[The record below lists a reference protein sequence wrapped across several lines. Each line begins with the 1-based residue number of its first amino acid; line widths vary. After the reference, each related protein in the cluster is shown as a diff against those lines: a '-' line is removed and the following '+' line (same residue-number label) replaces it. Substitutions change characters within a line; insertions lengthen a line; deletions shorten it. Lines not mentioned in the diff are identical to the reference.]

1 MKFAFLV
8 FLFLAIPA
16 LSQFSDKDKKKLERI
31 LCSGQEVEEIQNS
44 EIQDLKLEPVPGYFD
59 RSESID
65 FTSEKHSVQYISD
78 RPALLR
84 EFNAFRQ
91 YVIDSVCRDRVY
103 FQMENHEDASVFLK
117 YEDFYDEGG
126 KEYVEFDPSDRALNR
141 SLYRL
146 DWDAKLN
153 YESPGIQPL
162 VSHWYEPFPK
172 RLYRQKEW
180 MEKYFIYRYYYP
192 LDYTNTANAIRRKII
207 DDTSSISYD
216 FNNWINRSTHPFDIY
231 STLTRIYPDRNY
243 ATLPAAG
250 ISLDQAEAFCLWK
263 DTQINAQLEKE
274 GLPFYVRVRIASVE
288 EMFMQPICDTEMPIP
303 VLDKTEDWTISME
316 DYGAFYNEV
325 ADSVCRDCVYKYL
338 KEDALAAR
346 MLSFQTL
353 YFSESD
359 MEYIDFDPADRDVNR
374 IFFSFKKRISMGSFP
389 VEVVNKCAVNSSDSV
404 DFTYFYRDLTAK
416 DPKTGLFSV
425 AKKQVNIPSPDSFK
439 ITDKKASVHQS
450 LSYDQAVA
458 FYNWKYP
465 VHRSGETVGWTEY
478 VFPSAEE
485 FEKLKKGERVY
496 LTSESIH
503 FPGSLFYYTIRVYTL
518 GRSED

>member
-103 FQMENHEDASVFLK
+103 FQMEDDEDASVFLK

-153 YESPGIQPL
+153 YESSVIQPL
-162 VSHWYEPFPK
+162 VSHWYDPLPK

-231 STLTRIYPDRNY
+231 STLSRIYPDRNY

-263 DTQINAQLEKE
+263 DAQINAQLEKE
-274 GLPFYVRVRIASVE
+274 GLPFYVTVRI
-288 EMFMQPICDTEMPIP
+288 
-303 VLDKTEDWTISME
+303 
-316 DYGAFYNEV
+316 
-325 ADSVCRDCVYKYL
+325 
-338 KEDALAAR
+338 
-346 MLSFQTL
+346 
-353 YFSESD
+353 
-359 MEYIDFDPADRDVNR
+359 
-374 IFFSFKKRISMGSFP
+374 
-389 VEVVNKCAVNSSDSV
+389 
-404 DFTYFYRDLTAK
+404 
-416 DPKTGLFSV
+416 
-425 AKKQVNIPSPDSFK
+425 
-439 ITDKKASVHQS
+439 
-450 LSYDQAVA
+450 
-458 FYNWKYP
+458 
-465 VHRSGETVGWTEY
+465 
-478 VFPSAEE
+478 
-485 FEKLKKGERVY
+485 
-496 LTSESIH
+496 
-503 FPGSLFYYTIRVYTL
+503 
-518 GRSED
+518 